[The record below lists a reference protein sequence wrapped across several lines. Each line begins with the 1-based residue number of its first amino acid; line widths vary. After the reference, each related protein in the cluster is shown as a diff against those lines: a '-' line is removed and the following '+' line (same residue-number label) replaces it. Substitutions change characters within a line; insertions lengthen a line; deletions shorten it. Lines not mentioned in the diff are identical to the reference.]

1 MAKVSYVVRQAGSS
15 LRRNFTLT
23 AASLLTVVVSLTLV
37 GLSLLMQ
44 NGVSNSTRRWSG
56 GVEFI
61 VFMNPDATQDQL
73 DAVNRDLLQNPQVSK
88 VTFFTKQQAYAEFQ
102 KYYPDA
108 PELTQVLTV
117 EQMPPSF
124 RVVPKVADE
133 NVIEAIGNQ
142 FDKKP
147 GVYNVSYAKKSVEW
161 IRQISE
167 FLKWGSYVFATVLG
181 FVAIVLIWNTIRTAM
196 FARRREIEVMKLVG
210 ATNWFIR
217 LPFMLEGL
225 VQGLV
230 GAAVACLGIIGVN
243 WAWETKVIDNLS
255 VAELKALVATSGQL
269 QFTCIL
275 VLLAGTLVGAAGSGF
290 AVTRFLDV

>member
-167 FLKWGSYVFATVLG
+167 FLKWGSYVFAAVLG

-196 FARRREIEVMKLVG
+196 FARRREVEVMKLVG

-243 WAWETKVIDNLS
+243 WLWETKVIDNLS
-255 VAELKALVATSGQL
+255 VAELKALVVTSGQL
-269 QFTCIL
+269 QFTCIV